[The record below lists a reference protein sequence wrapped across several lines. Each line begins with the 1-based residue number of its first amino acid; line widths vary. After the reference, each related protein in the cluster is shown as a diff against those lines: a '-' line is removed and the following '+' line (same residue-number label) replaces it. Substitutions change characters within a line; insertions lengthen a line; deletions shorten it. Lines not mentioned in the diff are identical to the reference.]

1 MKPAQS
7 LPLDVV
13 QRWFQAVITHP
24 GGVHEAIDGDAA
36 RALISVSPHELETV
50 IGRSRR
56 LDAEGRLKIY
66 ADAYYARLIECLE
79 GSFPMVA
86 RTLGKQLFAEF
97 SIGYLQA
104 HPSNSYTLN
113 RLGDQ
118 FADWLQATRPPR
130 DADEPDQPQWPEF
143 LVDLARLE
151 WAIDG
156 VFDGPGVE
164 QQAVVDAETVA
175 GLTASQLLGARLK
188 TVPCLRLMTFRFP
201 VSEFYEAA
209 RRALDDDEPTVPQPR
224 PSWLALTRRDHVVR
238 RIALSQAQYE
248 LLSVLHAGG
257 TVGDAIERAATTV
270 NWSDEQ
276 LAASLSN
283 WFRLFTAAPLFQRLT
298 TTG

>member
-1 MKPAQS
+1 VKPAKS

-13 QRWFQAVITHP
+13 QRWFQAVITNP
-24 GGVHEAIDGDAA
+24 GGVREGIDGDAA
-36 RALISVSPHELETV
+36 RTLIPLSPHELESV
-50 IGRSRR
+50 IGRSQR

-66 ADAYYARLIECLE
+66 ADAYYARLVECMD

-86 RTLGKQLFAEF
+86 RTLGKELFAEF
-97 SIGYLQA
+97 AMGYLQA

-118 FADWLQATRPPR
+118 FASWLQATRPPR

-143 LVDLARLE
+143 LVDLAQLE

-164 QQAVVDAETVA
+164 RQAVVDSETVA
-175 GLTASQLLGARLK
+175 GLTAAQLLGARLE
-188 TVPCLRLMTFRFP
+188 TVPCLRLMAFRFP
-201 VSEFYEAA
+201 VSEFYDAA
-209 RRALDDDEPTVPQPR
+209 RHASDDDELDVPEPQ
-224 PSWLALTRRDHVVR
+224 PSWLALTRRDYVVR

-248 LLSVLHAGG
+248 LISALHAGG
-257 TVGDAIERAATTV
+257 TVGDAIERAASTV
-270 NWSDEQ
+270 KWSDEQ

-283 WFRLFTAAPLFQRLT
+283 WFRLFTAAPLFQRLI